1 MNSKTKQD
9 AIDIIESRLSARIDA
24 MHKPQCSKSQ
34 IEGEL
39 TMAID
44 MAHLFG
50 AISLDEQKHYKER
63 LARVIENDNRQWEK
77 QHGSLV

>member
-1 MNSKTKQD
+1 MNRETQQA

-39 TMAID
+39 TMTID
-44 MAHLFG
+44 MAHMFG
-50 AISLDEQKHYKER
+50 AIGLDEQRHYKER
-63 LARVIENDNRQWEK
+63 LARIIENDNRQWAE
-77 QHGSLV
+77 QHRRIM